1 MPKSILKSTGPSPA
15 VTRSK
20 TSHIVFG
27 KARPM
32 SENQLPLKIDIKRDL
47 EWRKHLNPNVKNF
60 DIFYQEIA
68 KELHRIWHHNSVP
81 TLNYKGI
88 IRKVREFFRDDPDL
102 NEVRQLQSRKMND
115 SLWVQ
120 KKIDNLNVLFDLC
133 SCKCF
138 TKCRVNLEELF
149 KSSLCKCPDQ
159 RKIKPF

>member
-81 TLNYKGI
+81 TLNK
-88 IRKVREFFRDDPDL
+88 REL
-102 NEVRQLQSRKMND
+102 SEK
-115 SLWVQ
+115 
-120 KKIDNLNVLFDLC
+120 
-133 SCKCF
+133 
-138 TKCRVNLEELF
+138 
-149 KSSLCKCPDQ
+149 
-159 RKIKPF
+159 